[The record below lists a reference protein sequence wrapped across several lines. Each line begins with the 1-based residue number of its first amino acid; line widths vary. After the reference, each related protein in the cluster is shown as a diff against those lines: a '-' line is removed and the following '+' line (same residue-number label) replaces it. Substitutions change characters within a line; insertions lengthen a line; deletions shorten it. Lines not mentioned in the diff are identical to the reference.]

1 MSTTETATTHKHRF
15 PCNPPGGTFLNPGPC
30 ECKKTYSQ
38 DEADRFLAEGIVAL
52 LDAYGDAARVST
64 HWAVG
69 YGPDGAYVELYDDEE
84 DAREHVQFY
93 EGGFVARRTVVS
105 LPWETVPAGEPSP

>member
-1 MSTTETATTHKHRF
+1 MSTASDPRVM
-15 PCNPPGGTFLNPGPC
+15 P
-30 ECKKTYSQ
+30 Q
-38 DEADRFLAEGIVAL
+38 DEFEAVKKVVKAIEHAAR
-52 LDAYGDAARVST
+52 AYGIPLRVST

-105 LPWETVPAGEPSP
+105 LPWETVPGGEPTP